1 MLHTV
6 NKSPFQSNNLKNC
19 SRYIKSGDALLLLE
33 DGVYAAMQGTEES
46 SLVEALLG
54 NGVSVYA
61 ISADLNMRSVSQPI
75 EGVTAVDYAGFVDLV
90 EEHPL
95 HSWL

>member
-1 MLHTV
+1 M
-6 NKSPFQSNNLKNC
+6 
-19 SRYIKSGDALLLLE
+19 
-33 DGVYAAMQGTEES
+33 
-46 SLVEALLG
+46 VEALLG

-61 ISADLNMRSVSQPI
+61 ISADLSMRSVSQPI